1 MTLKFVIR
9 EPKARVLFSPTEFFD
24 TLKGMFRSSKKRIV
38 MSCLYIG
45 IGELEKELIVTIR
58 NNKHIKNLRVDILLD
73 KQRGTRPEG
82 KLKESSVSML
92 SDLFSY
98 GGNINISLFHNPLL
112 GAVLYNIIPYRA
124 NEAIGV
130 MHMKVYIGDDRL
142 ILSGANISDSYLRNR
157 QDRYILIENKLLA
170 DSIHKIVNCIQKMSF
185 SVNLDLSV
193 HWDSDLMNPL
203 VDAHTFREQY
213 YRRIQFML
221 SQIKED
227 ILRHTQGGVEKQM
240 PNDDLD
246 GYRLPESGPS
256 LSEREDFFSP
266 LFIKSE
272 SILTVELALQSGFS
286 SPPIYDESQMLE
298 SMLKN
303 VKKYDQS
310 LIISSGYLNFPEN
323 FLKLFRNIYD
333 NLCFKEGII
342 RFITASPAANS
353 FFKSKGI
360 SYYIP
365 LGYTVSAHMCVEFI
379 TKNIVSVFKNLNRT
393 DPLMKK
399 EKVCTNIYLEYHKP
413 SWTFH
418 SKGMWLI
425 DGSYQ
430 TGVVDSNNTSGKE
443 PYVDRNPQM
452 ENAPNSVC
460 TNQNYEQ
467 SEKKKKNP
475 PFGIASSPHL
485 FNNDQNCL
493 NRSANLDERKKK
505 NVCENILKSEEMDH
519 NHQHGVD
526 NQIDANNATSLIQN
540 LGDLPWGTVIGSSNY
555 GYRATYRDLEMS
567 FIIKTNDENLK
578 RQFQKE
584 LNIIYESSNF
594 VHMDELNLRYPRWLR
609 LVFRYLVR
617 WLL

>member
-24 TLKGMFRSSKKRIV
+24 TLKGMFRSSRNRIV
-38 MSCLYIG
+38 ISCLYIG
-45 IGELEKELIVTIR
+45 IGELEKELIVTIK

-98 GGNINISLFHNPLL
+98 AGDINISLFHNPLL
-112 GAVLYNIIPYRA
+112 GAVLYNILPYRA

-142 ILSGANISDSYLRNR
+142 ILSGANLSDSYLRNR

-170 DSIHKIVNCIQKMSF
+170 DSVHKIVNCIQKMSF
-185 SVNLDLSV
+185 SVNVDLGV
-193 HWDSDLMNPL
+193 HWGSDSMNPL
-203 VDAHTFREQY
+203 IDAHTFREQY

-221 SQIKED
+221 SQIRED
-227 ILRHTQGGVEKQM
+227 IVRRTQGKVESQM
-240 PNDDLD
+240 YDDHL
-246 GYRLPESGPS
+246 GECHPS
-256 LSEREDFFSP
+256 TSEQEDFFSP
-266 LFIKSE
+266 LFVNSE

-298 SMLKN
+298 NMLKN
-303 VKKYDQS
+303 VNKYDQS

-323 FLKLFRNIYD
+323 FLKLFRNIYN
-333 NLCFKEGII
+333 NLCFKKGII

-393 DPLMKK
+393 DPLKKK
-399 EKVCTNIYLEYHKP
+399 EKVCTDIYLEYHKP

-425 DGSYQ
+425 GNSSQ
-430 TGVVDSNNTSGKE
+430 REILDSSTTSGE
-443 PYVDRNPQM
+443 DPHVATTPQM
-452 ENAPNSVC
+452 ENVTNSVC
-460 TNQNYEQ
+460 TSQNYEQ
-467 SEKKKKNP
+467 SEKKKKNS

-493 NRSANLDERKKK
+493 NRSANLEEIKKK

-519 NHQHGVD
+519 NQHGDD
-526 NQIDANNATSLIQN
+526 NQLDSTSVTQN

-567 FIIKTNDENLK
+567 FVIKTNDENLK

-584 LNIIYESSNF
+584 LDIIYESSNF

-609 LVFRYLVR
+609 LVYRYLVR